1 MSRLFELSTIALL
14 LWAAADAARAADKAK
29 TVYPAAV
36 LPFSERGT
44 DEKDAGAKVTQIL
57 FAGLA
62 GNDSLYLV
70 EREDVEKLLQEMHL
84 SKSGVV
90 KSDEAVE
97 IGRLTGAKLLITG
110 SAIQVDKSIYLVA
123 KIISTETSR
132 VVAASVKGPSSGDL
146 AALAEK
152 LAEEVGRK
160 VRDKAGEL
168 APAALS
174 RQDLAAELKRQLG
187 GKRLPAVWVNIAER
201 HVGQPTVD
209 PAAQTELTHL
219 LVETGFAVIDPKEG
233 SRAKADVLL
242 EGEGFSELGGRI
254 GPLVSVKAR
263 VEVKALDRASGK
275 VLAADRQ
282 TTVVVDLNEQIAG
295 KAALEKAAADIAKR
309 LLPKIAAREKG

>member
-1 MSRLFELSTIALL
+1 MSNDLKLPRMVVLLLTIANI
-14 LWAAADAARAADKAK
+14 AQAADTAK

-36 LPFSERGT
+36 LPFSDRGM

-57 FAGLA
+57 LAGLA
-62 GNDSLYLV
+62 ARDDLYLV

-146 AALAEK
+146 ASLAEK

-160 VRDKAGEL
+160 VKDKAGEL
-168 APAALS
+168 VPAALS
-174 RQDLAAELKRQLG
+174 NQDLAAELKKQLSR
-187 GKRLPAVWVNIAER
+187 KKLPVVWISIPER

-209 PAAQTELTHL
+209 PAAQTELTQL
-219 LVETGFAVIDPKEG
+219 LVETGFTLIDAKEG
-233 SRAKADVLL
+233 SRSKADILI
-242 EGEGFSELGGRI
+242 EGEGFSEFGGRI
-254 GPLVSVKAR
+254 GSLVSVKAR
-263 VEVKALDRASGK
+263 LEVKAIDRASGK

-282 TTVVVDLNEQIAG
+282 TAVVVDLNEQIAG
-295 KAALEKAAADIAKR
+295 KAALQNAAAAIAKR
-309 LLPKIAAREKG
+309 LLPKIAARE